1 MHLDGAKSW
10 TMRSITNI
18 QTSQTRVYRDHSLEL
33 KAWEFLKEKVWSGA
47 AHVSQELSKCLC
59 SSQHLMGKSSWAK
72 YIVKTESRLLHSS
85 VSRKNRM
92 YVNVRKEKSLKVH
105 STSRRK
111 LSKERKTRTCRA
123 WVHGR
128 TSFCTWVLAMQAEL
142 QNHIYHLTDHLDAK
156 PVHGSC
162 RQTGSVRH
170 YCACLSCQPL
180 GGLMEVIAI

>member
-1 MHLDGAKSW
+1 
-10 TMRSITNI
+10 MRSITNI
-18 QTSQTRVYRDHSLEL
+18 QTSQTKVYRDHSLEL

-72 YIVKTESRLLHSS
+72 HIVKTESRLLHSS

-111 LSKERKTRTCRA
+111 LLLQRA
-123 WVHGR
+123 ENKDLQGLGAWKNLILHLSPGHASRAAEPYVSSHRPFGR
-128 TSFCTWVLAMQAEL
+128 
-142 QNHIYHLTDHLDAK
+142 
-156 PVHGSC
+156 
-162 RQTGSVRH
+162 
-170 YCACLSCQPL
+170 
-180 GGLMEVIAI
+180 